1 MLVKQNLY
9 VNPQLMLPDSS
20 SEKEASRWEKSN
32 LVIENLSNMWSTK
45 YLKNE
50 LAPDLIVGKT
60 YIIGFVGT
68 KHGPVRLYQEGNG
81 YEELISKNNIHY
93 RKFKYNGVLR
103 LHFNSLVEGSG
114 MTIKQ
119 IFITDQ
125 VPDIVIPNEKDV
137 KADNQAVYPAG
148 GGYFKRCIRS
158 KLKTSRF
165 RPVKS
170 GGGLC

>member
-9 VNPQLMLPDSS
+9 VNPQLRLPDSS
-20 SEKEASRWEKSN
+20 SDKEASRWEKN
-32 LVIENLSNMWSTK
+32 DLVIENLSNRWSTK
-45 YLKNE
+45 YLKDE
-50 LAPDLIVGKT
+50 LAPDLIIGKT

-68 KHGPVRLYQEGNG
+68 KHGPVRLYQEGND
-81 YEELISKNNIHY
+81 YVELISKNNIHY

-148 GGYFKRCIRS
+148 GYSRRFIQY
-158 KLKTSRF
+158 KLKTSRN
-165 RPVKS
+165 RPVKF
-170 GGGLC
+170 GGGVC

>member
-9 VNPQLMLPDSS
+9 VNPELSLPEDF
-20 SEKEASRWEKSN
+20 KNRQTSRWEKGN
-32 LVIENLSNMWSTK
+32 IVVENLNYSWSRR

-50 LAPDLIVGKT
+50 SAPDLILGKT

-68 KHGPVRLYQEGNG
+68 KHGPVRLYQEGND
-81 YEELISKNNIHY
+81 YEKLISKNNVHY
-93 RKFKYNGVLR
+93 RKFKYNGSLR

-125 VPDIVIPNEKDV
+125 VPDIVIPNEKDI

-148 GGYFKRCIRS
+148 GGIPRGVSTLISLGVGYVS
-158 KLKTSRF
+158 
-165 RPVKS
+165 
-170 GGGLC
+170 

>member
-9 VNPQLMLPDSS
+9 VNPELYLPEDFGNRQIS
-20 SEKEASRWEKSN
+20 KWEKGN
-32 LVIENLSNMWSTK
+32 IVVENLDYEWSRK

-50 LAPDLIVGKT
+50 SAPDLIMGKT

-68 KHGPVRLYQEGNG
+68 KHGSVRLYQEGND

-93 RKFKYNGVLR
+93 RKFKYNGLLR

-125 VPDIVIPNEKDV
+125 VPDIVIPNEKDI

-148 GGYFKRCIRS
+148 GGI
-158 KLKTSRF
+158 SRG
-165 RPVKS
+165 VS
-170 GGGLC
+170 TLNLLGVGYVS